1 LGAVQTE
8 AGQQRPKTMRRIFAM
23 KFIRNGAPRFEA
35 ITLRL
40 VTVVLGAYALALFA
54 QTAGVFTIA

>member
-1 LGAVQTE
+1 
-8 AGQQRPKTMRRIFAM
+8 M
-23 KFIRNGAPRFEA
+23 KFIRNGTPRFETV
-35 ITLRL
+35 TLRL